1 MLRVHAT
8 DLRRLS
14 LTSAGVKIPWPNN
27 LSEHINLF
35 PPLQLRSSW
44 ASHQYRVIKY
54 QSTVAK
60 RPVIKTN
67 RDRKIMCWHAA
78 LSSLSHFILN
88 NQIICIHWP
97 LVQLRF
103 LIRNI
108 YFKVSLRKN
117 TTRTRPV
124 MNYSYLTTKKKQF
137 QHKSLLSHTTM
148 RNFLHKK

>member
-1 MLRVHAT
+1 MFWAQRQRTA
-8 DLRRLS
+8 RRRYLM
-14 LTSAGVKIPWPNN
+14 PWPNN

-78 LSSLSHFILN
+78 LSSLSHFISN
-88 NQIICIHWP
+88 NQIICIYWP

-103 LIRNI
+103 LLYKM
-108 YFKVSLRKN
+108 YFKVSLWKN

-124 MNYSYLTTKKKQF
+124 MNYSYLTTKKKTQF
-137 QHKSLLSHTTM
+137 QVPSITNHRVISFIKIAP
-148 RNFLHKK
+148 N